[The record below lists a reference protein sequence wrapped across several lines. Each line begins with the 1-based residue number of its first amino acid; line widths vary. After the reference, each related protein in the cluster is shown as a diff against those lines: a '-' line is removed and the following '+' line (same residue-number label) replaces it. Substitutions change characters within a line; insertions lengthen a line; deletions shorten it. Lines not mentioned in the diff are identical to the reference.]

1 MGVTIL
7 VKWAMN
13 TCAAIFSRD
22 TRATGQIGGVAYLP
36 FIAVLIAKAR
46 GPRLADAK
54 AVTVLASATGIIG
67 AATADVVAAIA
78 EKSGGAFAILHAVYS
93 AFFSFAAV

>member
-1 MGVTIL
+1 
-7 VKWAMN
+7 
-13 TCAAIFSRD
+13 
-22 TRATGQIGGVAYLP
+22 
-36 FIAVLIAKAR
+36 
-46 GPRLADAK
+46 
-54 AVTVLASATGIIG
+54 IG